1 MGSWEIKKAYHIGK
15 AVISLIGIT
24 AFLYRGRQNELRR
37 YRAKDRR
44 ISETIQPLV
53 NEIGD
58 ITTLAS
64 ILNCGHCKQV
74 RRSLDVSF
82 VDKR

>member
-37 YRAKDRR
+37 TLR
-44 ISETIQPLV
+44 IEKSQETIQPLES
-53 NEIGD
+53 EICD
-58 ITTLAS
+58 TITLAS